1 MSFIRKILG
10 LGPKVDCH
18 ELLANGAVLI
28 DVRTPEEFA
37 QGNAK
42 GSKNVPL
49 DTISNKVKKI
59 EQLKKPIVLCCRSG
73 MRSGQATAILKRNG
87 ITEVYN
93 GGPWNK
99 FA

>member
-1 MSFIRKILG
+1 MSLLRKIFG
-10 LGPKVDCH
+10 LGPKVNHH

-28 DVRTPEEFA
+28 DVRTPAEFS
-37 QGNAK
+37 GGSAK
-42 GSKNVPL
+42 GSKNIPL
-49 DTISNKVKKI
+49 DTIGNKVKKI

-73 MRSGQATAILKRNG
+73 MRSGQATAILKRHG
-87 ITEVYN
+87 IEAYN

>member
-1 MSFIRKILG
+1 MSLLRKIFG
-10 LGPKVDCH
+10 LGPKVDHH

-28 DVRTPEEFA
+28 DVRTPKEFA
-37 QGNAK
+37 DGNAK

-49 DTISNKVKKI
+49 DTIESKVKKI

-73 MRSGQATAILKRNG
+73 MRSGQATAILRRHG
-87 ITEVYN
+87 IKEVYN